1 MPQTYEA
8 RYHPGCL
15 DTSYHGEG
23 KRTIPG
29 LFIEVISR
37 GELGADDG
45 FPLACPESEAGDEAE
60 PLPAVDEHIG
70 GGVEMLVAGLDG
82 A

>member
-1 MPQTYEA
+1 M
-8 RYHPGCL
+8 
-15 DTSYHGEG
+15 
-23 KRTIPG
+23 
-29 LFIEVISR
+29 ISR

-70 GGVEMLVAGLDG
+70 GGVEMLIAGLDG